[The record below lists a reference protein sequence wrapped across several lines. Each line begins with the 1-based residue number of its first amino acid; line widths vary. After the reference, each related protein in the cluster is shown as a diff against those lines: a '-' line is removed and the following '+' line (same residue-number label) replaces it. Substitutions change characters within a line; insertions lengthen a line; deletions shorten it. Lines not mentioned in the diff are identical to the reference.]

1 MVRPTCSAVALACC
15 VLATACGG
23 SVEGEYVGKK
33 GESFFD
39 SLTLRSDGRVEVV
52 MIGVRHEGSYQVD
65 GGQVTITSPSG
76 ERTPLRVD
84 SSGCLT
90 HPIAGTYCKS
100 GGSPGSGS
108 SADAR
113 SGGSSNDA
121 RRAGSSDPPA
131 SSEAPGAEVYEGRA
145 REGQITLE
153 FGAARKA
160 RITMVPTGLADAPER
175 MSFDVSYAVDG
186 DRVTVNLPGNEP
198 LMLTRAG
205 RDLEGTMN
213 GETVRF
219 VKR

>member
-1 MVRPTCSAVALACC
+1 MARLACSAVALAFC
-15 VLATACGG
+15 VVATACGG

-39 SLTLRSDGRVEVV
+39 SLTFRSDGKVEVV
-52 MIGVRHEGSYQVD
+52 MIGVRHEGIFETD
-65 GGQVTITSPSG
+65 GDQVTITAPNG
-76 ERTPLRVD
+76 QRTPLTLD

-90 HPIAGTYCKS
+90 HPMAGTYCK
-100 GGSPGSGS
+100 GRGAS
-108 SADAR
+108 SDAPAPT
-113 SGGSSNDA
+113 SSN
-121 RRAGSSDPPA
+121 PPA
-131 SSEAPGAEVYEGRA
+131 SGAEVYEART
-145 REGQITLE
+145 REGQITIE

-160 RITMVPTGLADAPER
+160 RITMVPTGIADAPER

-198 LMLTRAG
+198 LMLTRTG
-205 RDLEGTMN
+205 GDLEGSMN